1 MGGLTLFAA
10 QGCKAPKQ
18 VAVQAEHPN
27 IIYVFP
33 DQYRN
38 QAMGFWNQEGFRDK
52 VNFRG
57 DPVHTPNIDTF
68 ARESMVLTSAQSNC
82 PLSSPHRGM
91 LLTGMYPNRS
101 GVPLNC
107 NSTRPISSLRDDAEC
122 IGDVFSKAG
131 YDCAYFGKL
140 HADFPTP
147 NDPENPG
154 QYVETQRPGKVV
166 SYLKNEGNVRDTKKP
181 FFIMVG
187 MNPPHSPYRSLNDC
201 EEQDFNLYKDQPLDS
216 LLIRPN
222 VDLNMKKAE
231 SVRYYFAS
239 VTGVDRA
246 FGQILEALK
255 QLGLDKNTVVIF
267 ASDHGET
274 MCSQRTDDPKNSPYS
289 ESMNIPFLVRFPG
302 KIQPRVDDLLLS
314 APDIMPTVLGLCG
327 LGDSIP
333 SEVQGRN
340 FAPLFFDEKAE
351 IVRPAG
357 ALYIQN
363 LDGEKDKDG
372 LVQSYFP
379 SSRGIKTARYT
390 LALYIDR
397 KTKQLKKSLL
407 FDDVNDPYQLNNL
420 PLDEN
425 KEVVEQLYREMGTM
439 LKEIDDPW
447 YTEKILSDRIPY

>member
-1 MGGLTLFAA
+1 MFV
-10 QGCKAPKQ
+10 KR
-18 VAVQAEHPN
+18 AVR
-27 IIYVFP
+27 I
-33 DQYRN
+33 
-38 QAMGFWNQEGFRDK
+38 
-52 VNFRG
+52 
-57 DPVHTPNIDTF
+57 
-68 ARESMVLTSAQSNC
+68 
-82 PLSSPHRGM
+82 
-91 LLTGMYPNRS
+91 
-101 GVPLNC
+101 
-107 NSTRPISSLRDDAEC
+107 PI
-122 IGDVFSKAG
+122 
-131 YDCAYFGKL
+131 
-140 HADFPTP
+140 
-147 NDPENPG
+147 
-154 QYVETQRPGKVV
+154 VETVA
-166 SYLKNEGNVRDTKKP
+166 
-181 FFIMVG
+181 
-187 MNPPHSPYRSLNDC
+187 
-201 EEQDFNLYKDQPLDS
+201 
-216 LLIRPN
+216 LLFRPN

>member
-1 MGGLTLFAA
+1 MEQIVLATGNKGKIREFSEAFSHLSID
-10 QGCKAPKQ
+10 CVPVKAVISIEEP
-18 VAVQAEHPN
+18 EET
-27 IIYVFP
+27 
-33 DQYRN
+33 
-38 QAMGFWNQEGFRDK
+38 G
-52 VNFRG
+52 
-57 DPVHTPNIDTF
+57 TTF
-68 ARESMVLTSAQSNC
+68 MENALLKARYYAKAT
-82 PLSSPHRGM
+82 
-91 LLTGMYPNRS
+91 NRS
-101 GVPLNC
+101 CLADDSGITVDVLNGAPGVYSARYAGRHGFNYWYSYGTFDEHKNPHYWDTDGKRHDPKEWSPLHE
-107 NSTRPISSLRDDAEC
+107 S
-122 IGDVFSKAG
+122 
-131 YDCAYFGKL
+131 
-140 HADFPTP
+140 
-147 NDPENPG
+147 
-154 QYVETQRPGKVV
+154 GKVV

-333 SEVQGRN
+333 AEVQGRN

-397 KTKQLKKSLL
+397 ETKQLKKSLL

-425 KEVVEQLYREMGTM
+425 KEVVEQLYREMGAM